1 MKKFYLISAL
11 AVALASCSS
20 DLETQSGQNDS
31 SKGKGE
37 ENYIAVNIVAAN
49 AATRADAVASSSNYE
64 DGEGDENAVNV
75 VRLYFFDASGNPF
88 VVYEDDE
95 DNSYSYVNVTEDF
108 LDQGKD
114 SPNVEKI
121 LTATAAVTLP
131 KGEFPSQL
139 IAVINP
145 DNNLSD
151 LTMASLEDVEG
162 ATNINNV
169 TGTFATSKPSSF
181 VMSNSVYSDG
191 AQTNPQKMETVSISA
206 SNFFNVAAAAQAN
219 PVTIYVER
227 VVGKIS
233 VTSSL
238 TPVTSNVT
246 TTETLY
252 ATGATYNGNPVY
264 VKFLGWNVTA
274 TANESYLM
282 KNINPGW
289 PETLFGQNSGQPW
302 NYAGFYRSFWAVNP
316 SGLTYNYYN
325 FGIQENEDGTFET
338 IDDEYAANAITGFAV
353 PVENGPA
360 NYTYIQENAADDYST
375 GAGSNHPSQV
385 IVAAQ
390 LCDGNG
396 RPLTIA
402 QWGSGQYPVE
412 TLKNLYLAAIRTNLN
427 PWKKVTTTGQTTYSQ
442 ISADDIEFVT
452 AGSLDNNLNNW
463 QVTGRYYVY
472 AQLTEEAAKAVWVNN
487 NNAEAEDL
495 TFGQINSGLKALGRA
510 KIWNNGYT
518 YYYFDIRHLGGVEN
532 GPGYYGIVRNHLYKC
547 NIEALEGLGTP
558 VFDPEETIYPEK
570 PEDEDTY
577 IAAQINI
584 LSWRIVSQNV
594 SFAW

>member
-20 DLETQSGQNDS
+20 DLDTQSGQNDS

-49 AATRADAVASSSNYE
+49 AATRADAVANSSNYE
-64 DGEGDENAVNV
+64 DGEGPENEVSV
-75 VRLYFFDASGNPF
+75 VRLYFFDGIGNPF

-95 DNSYSYVNVTEDF
+95 NNSYSYVNVTEDF

-131 KGEFPSQL
+131 AGEFPSQL

-145 DNNLSD
+145 GDYLDD
-151 LTMASLEDVEG
+151 LTMASLSQVAD
-162 ATNINNV
+162 ATDINSV
-169 TGTFATSKPSSF
+169 TRTFATSNPSSF
-181 VMSNSVYSDG
+181 VMSNSVFSNG
-191 AQTNPQKMETVSISA
+191 AQTNPQKMETVSISS
-206 SNFFNVAAAAQAN
+206 SNFYNAEAAAQAN

-227 VVGKIS
+227 VVGKVS
-233 VTSSL
+233 VTTSL
-238 TPVTSNVT
+238 TATTIPGTPVQ
-246 TTETLY
+246 TLY
-252 ATGATYNGNPVY
+252 NTGEDYNGNPVY

-282 KNINPGW
+282 KNINPAW
-289 PETLFGQNSGQPW
+289 PETLFGQDSGQPW

-325 FGIQENEDGTFET
+325 FGIQENEDGTFENA
-338 IDDEYAANAITGFAV
+338 DDEYAANAITGFAA
-353 PVENGPA
+353 VENGPA
-360 NYTYIQENAADDYST
+360 NYTYIQENAADNYST

-390 LCDGNG
+390 LCDENG
-396 RPLTIA
+396 DALTIA
-402 QWGSGQYPVE
+402 QWGSGQYTVE
-412 TLKNLYLAAIRTNLN
+412 NLKNLYLNSIVTNLN
-427 PWKKVTTTGQTTYSQ
+427 PWKKTTANGQTTYTQ
-442 ISADDIEFVT
+442 IKADDIEFVT
-452 AGSLDNNLNNW
+452 AMSLDDNLDNW
-463 QVTGRYYVY
+463 LATGRYYVY
-472 AQLTEEAAKAVWVNN
+472 AQLTEEAAQAVWVNN
-487 NNAEAEDL
+487 NNAEAKDL

-518 YYYFDIRHLGGVEN
+518 YYYFNIHHLGSVEN

-547 NIEALEGLGTP
+547 NIETLTGLGTP
-558 VFDPEETIYPEK
+558 VFNPEETIYPEK

-577 IAAQINI
+577 IAAKINI